1 MLRSC
6 EILIV
11 GVVLKENLI
20 LLMIWDFDVILGMDC
35 LSTHR
40 ASVDYFT
47 KKVVFRKPRFLK
59 LKFEGDCRVLPTC
72 VISALE
78 TKRLLH
84 KGCEAYL
91 AHVIDTSTSK
101 VTLESVSVMRE
112 FSDVFLEDL
121 PWLPLD
127 RELEFG
133 IDILLGSALISI
145 LPYRMALVELKELKT
160 QLQDLVD
167 KGFIQSS
174 VSPWGAP
181 MLFVKKNN
189 GSMRLCIDYQQLN
202 KVTIKNK
209 YPLPKIDYLFDQLQR
224 ASVFLK
230 IDLSSRYHQ
239 LKIRQSDVSKM
250 AFRTRYGHYEFLV
263 MPFELTNALAAFMDL
278 MNRVFNLYLDQFVIV
293 FIDDILVYS
302 KNVEEHSF
310 HPRIVLQTLKDR

>member
-1 MLRSC
+1 MTIFGTPAWVLSDSGSSKSFISSSFSLYVDRELTLLKHKLVVTILQGEQIICTFMLRSC

-112 FSDVFLEDL
+112 FSDVFLEDCH
-121 PWLPLD
+121 
-127 RELEFG
+127 G
-133 IDILLGSALISI
+133 
-145 LPYRMALVELKELKT
+145 
-160 QLQDLVD
+160 
-167 KGFIQSS
+167 
-174 VSPWGAP
+174 
-181 MLFVKKNN
+181 
-189 GSMRLCIDYQQLN
+189 
-202 KVTIKNK
+202 
-209 YPLPKIDYLFDQLQR
+209 
-224 ASVFLK
+224 
-230 IDLSSRYHQ
+230 YH
-239 LKIRQSDVSKM
+239 
-250 AFRTRYGHYEFLV
+250 
-263 MPFELTNALAAFMDL
+263 
-278 MNRVFNLYLDQFVIV
+278 
-293 FIDDILVYS
+293 
-302 KNVEEHSF
+302 
-310 HPRIVLQTLKDR
+310 